1 MFRRLIVEN
10 WQTTLTLVS
19 FAIFGLVFLA
29 VLIRTWRASREEI
42 AHAAN
47 LPLEEPYEQ

>member
-19 FAIFGLVFLA
+19 FAIFGAVFLG
-29 VLIRTWRASREEI
+29 VLIRTWCASRDEI
-42 AHAAN
+42 THAAN
-47 LPLEEPYEQ
+47 LPLEDAHE